1 MNARQLYIQD
11 AGTGKIRFTRAGD
24 EKYGARFARAGFDIR
39 KITTMREFESA
50 VDASFAQ
57 EMRQLALTARGENSA
72 LDAVLAGLPGW
83 N

>member
-11 AGTGKIRFTRAGD
+11 ASTGKIRFTRAGC

-39 KITTMREFESA
+39 KITSMQAFESA

-57 EMRQLALTARGENSA
+57 EMQQLASAARGEDSA
-72 LDAVLAGLPGW
+72 LDAVLAGLPSW